1 MENLFPTGT
10 IDPQVT
16 ERDIVDQIQTLE
28 NAAQVPDDRIRPER
42 FDGSQANDR
51 YTQFPEVVND
61 ALDMVPDLNLL
72 PSYAPQSGSSLIQE
86 QDHMAEWAAYSLK
99 KQGFGAD
106 PAFRLDPAKVKADI
120 AGMDEAW
127 NEELFE
133 SNSQDEYDFI
143 LDAGKKWTAREQE
156 IAKMGGAGIAARLIL
171 NITDPTMVA
180 LSLGGQALIPAAFAA
195 KSTRLGRIFKTATA
209 VGTLN
214 AAAEGA
220 YMGLNPTTD
229 IADVGTAFALGLV
242 FGGVSGGL
250 KGSGIGNELSAQG
263 KKIIDVNETKPIPVP
278 FGDATVHPR
287 KMFNRHAPVTQPV
300 GQATDSPKKLF
311 NRVVDPAVNTAPA
324 SGTGLGELGQMG
336 KGITDNMYGMLW
348 DKLKKGDTTELGKP
362 SNFLIS
368 AKAELDAGK
377 IKSADDLR
385 AYANTVYGKRQ
396 PEITPVSPT
405 EQANYS
411 TYNAGS
417 VGAAGNPDAR
427 APLTT
432 TYQAIEGVEGGYG
445 KLDAVRMDSVGAA
458 RRASESNW
466 MKQGFSSILSDGVGS
481 RSADDVHVSDNAA
494 SLRMQRIVDVN
505 QSKWFKL
512 ITPEFRKWKGRNAP
526 GWFNRGDAKGVFMHG
541 VGDYVRW
548 DDTKYGLREFDPE
561 IRAAGERFRIM
572 MRDNLRELKRAG
584 VKGYADIPED
594 KFYFP
599 MYLDKANVADIIRRT
614 VKTGTHGGGWEGL
627 VDVVANAIK
636 RNSPD
641 IDPALLARFAK
652 GYMERLAKATYGMS
666 DELRLVSNSLDG
678 LISHIHEIIPG
689 IDEVDARALARTL
702 HRDPAGDPR
711 TMSRAGL
718 DYNERTKVW
727 MDDGRGGQELREVS
741 VGDFFVKDAEFAVM
755 RYSRGAAGKIA
766 LAETQIRDGKGNIV
780 MDGIRSQADI
790 ERLKQNIREDYAT
803 QHKADGHDNA
813 AQRDEDLGK
822 LDWAISLVDGTY
834 QDLHN
839 TARGKKLMRR
849 IMDYNFIRLMNN
861 MGVNQVQ
868 EFVGIY
874 NQWGAR
880 AMFKGIPGFK
890 RIIDTMG
897 DKVKADAIVRE
908 MQGIMGL
915 GDDTIFDKSTF
926 RYDHELWN
934 ENRSGTAGAVLDR
947 GIKWGKEKTLSISG
961 MKYINAGLQQWA
973 MKSAVMRF
981 DEMAKAG
988 FDSLQRGG
996 LASKFFKGRDLQ
1008 RLKSIGLRDED
1019 IKAIL
1024 QHFSDPNIIKRAPD
1038 GTIDSMN
1045 FSAWDP
1051 NVRVKFSDAVYRATH
1066 KAIQMNDPGELAKW
1080 MQGDVAKFVLQFKSF
1095 LLGAYTKQTL
1105 YGLRHMDSRQVTSWF
1120 MQLAAGSITY
1130 YGMGKVKQLAFSDEQ
1145 QAEADEANKL
1155 GWRDV
1160 ILQGI
1165 ARTPVATLFPTAI
1178 DNVASLYTDPIWAQS
1193 RASGQ
1198 ATGGLDSLPITG
1210 ALSSLNRTAK
1220 GIYGSVMEDREMTQS
1235 EKLGFA
1241 NSGPFS
1247 NWLPLATF
1255 LKYLTNDSPTK

>member
-1 MENLFPTGT
+1 MDNLFPTGT

-16 ERDIVDQIQTLE
+16 ERDIAEQLRTLT
-28 NAAQVPDDRIRPER
+28 NAAQVPDDRIAPQR

-51 YTQFPEVVND
+51 YEVLPDVVND
-61 ALDMVPDLNLL
+61 ALDMVPDLGLL
-72 PSYAPQSGSSLIQE
+72 PSYEKQSGSSLIQE
-86 QDHMAEWAAYSLK
+86 QDHMANWAEYTLR

-106 PAFRLDPAKVKADI
+106 PAFRLDPKKVKADI

-133 SNSQDEYDFI
+133 ANSQDEYDFI
-143 LDAGKKWTAREQE
+143 LDAGKKWTAREHE
-156 IAKMGGAGIAARLIL
+156 IAQMGGAGVAARLIL

-180 LSLGGQALIPAAFAA
+180 LSLGGEALIPAAFAA
-195 KSTRLGRIFKTATA
+195 KGTRLARILKTGSAIGA
-209 VGTLN
+209 LN

-250 KGSGIGNELSAQG
+250 KGSGIGQELSAQG

-278 FGDATVHPR
+278 FGDVTDHPR
-287 KMFNRHAPVTQPV
+287 TMFNRKPTAPVGSV
-300 GQATDSPKKLF
+300 TDSPKKLF
-311 NRVVDPAVNTAPA
+311 NR
-324 SGTGLGELGQMG
+324 Q
-336 KGITDNMYGMLW
+336 
-348 DKLKKGDTTELGKP
+348 
-362 SNFLIS
+362 
-368 AKAELDAGK
+368 
-377 IKSADDLR
+377 R
-385 AYANTVYGKRQ
+385 
-396 PEITPVSPT
+396 EITPVSPT
-405 EQANYS
+405 EQANYA

-417 VGAAGNPDAR
+417 VGAAGNPEAR

-432 TYQAIEGVEGGYG
+432 TYQAIESVEGGYG
-445 KLDAVRMDSVGAA
+445 TLDRARMDSVGAA
-458 RRASESNW
+458 RRASDSNW

-481 RSADDVHVSDNAA
+481 RSADDMHVSENAA
-494 SLRMQRIVDVN
+494 SLRMQRNVDVAQHN
-505 QSKWFKL
+505 WFKL
-512 ITPEFRKWKGRNAP
+512 ITPEFRKWKARNAP
-526 GWFNRGDAKGVFMHG
+526 GFFNRGDAKGVFMHG
-541 VGDYVRW
+541 VGDYVEWNPAKSGHR
-548 DDTKYGLREFDPE
+548 DFDPE
-561 IRAAGERFRIM
+561 IKAAGDRFRLM
-572 MRDNLRELKRAG
+572 MRDTLRELKRTG
-584 VKGYADIPED
+584 VKGYENIPED
-594 KFYFP
+594 PFYFP
-599 MYLDKANVADIIRRT
+599 KYLDNKNVSDIILRT
-614 VKTGTHGGGWEGL
+614 VKTGNHGGGWEGL

-636 RNSPD
+636 RNSPN

-652 GYMERLAKATYGMS
+652 GYMKRLAQATYGMS
-666 DELRLVSNSLDG
+666 DELTLVSNSLDG

-718 DYNERTKVW
+718 DYQHKTNVW
-727 MDDGRGGQELREVS
+727 MDDGKGGQELREVS
-741 VGDFFVKDAEFAVM
+741 VGDFFVKDAEFSVM
-755 RYSRGAAGKIA
+755 RYARSAAGKVA

-780 MDGIRSQADI
+780 MDGLRSQADI

-803 QHKADGHDNA
+803 LNTSGGHADLDQMKADTD
-813 AQRDEDLGK
+813 K
-822 LDWAISLVDGTY
+822 LDWAISLVDGSY

-839 TARGKKLMRR
+839 GATGKKLMRR

-861 MGVNQVQ
+861 MGINQVQ

-890 RIIDTMG
+890 RIINTMG
-897 DKVKADAIVRE
+897 DKVKADQIVRE

-934 ENRSGTAGAVLDR
+934 ESRSGTLGHVADR

-981 DEMAKAG
+981 DEMSKHGLAA
-988 FDSLQRGG
+988 LQRGG
-996 LASKFFKGRDLQ
+996 QIDKFFKGRDLQ

-1019 IKAIL
+1019 IKEIFN
-1024 QHFSDPNIIKRAPD
+1024 HFQNTVIRAAD

-1045 FSAWDP
+1045 FANWNP
-1051 NVRVKFSDAVYRATH
+1051 NVRVKFSDAIYRATH

-1120 MQLAAGSITY
+1120 MQLAAGSLTY
-1130 YGMGKVKQLAFSDEQ
+1130 YGMAKMKQLAFSNEQ
-1145 QAEADEANKL
+1145 QAEADEAGKL
-1155 GWRDV
+1155 GWQDV

-1165 ARTPVATLFPTAI
+1165 ARTPAATLFPTAI

-1220 GIYGSVMEDREMTQS
+1220 GIYGSVVDDREMTQA
-1235 EKLGFA
+1235 EKLGFV